1 MKKYLIVTNR
11 TSIFN
16 GLVSHSR
23 LVIEEHEKLMEAV
36 VAMMNLAKSS
46 CPGKGAEIISNGD
59 LYVTYYDAVS
69 KHVINDRFVIEEV
82 RY

>member
-1 MKKYLIVTNR
+1 MKKYLVVANR

-23 LVIEEHEKLMEAV
+23 LVIGEHEKLMDAV
-36 VAMMNLAKSS
+36 AAMMDLAKSS
-46 CPGKGAEIISNGD
+46 CPGKGIEIISKGD
-59 LYVTYYDAVS
+59 LYVTYNDSVS
-69 KHVINDRFVIEEV
+69 KHVINDRFVIEEI